1 MSAHRSIPDLVFVF
15 SSPESIFSLN
25 ALGLR
30 GLTVAVEALLPLD
43 RFKSFL
49 ARSGI
54 QHPDE
59 KAIGNCIRYLSS
71 RLSIVSDI
79 DMAVELYREAGRIPC
94 TTTRAAVRDD
104 SNITVNGPLSEACP
118 MVLSGA
124 TSTGR
129 PLVIKI
135 VDSAEE
141 DTCCDLK
148 LSDFFD
154 SPESCNNLV
163 PCTVVKL
170 DHSAVEDVRT
180 FKRSPPLTFRALVMP
195 RYVCN
200 LAELPQLDLECIAR
214 GGRALQLALE
224 YIHGCSLVH
233 MDVKAANVF
242 IDCHGGWRLGD
253 FGSCVGVGHLVTSYS
268 TMFHPDKLKVA
279 NIAYD
284 TDFLVVLL
292 IVEML
297 KAGDEWKVALF
308 ESSCISATKILLW
321 SSSEKVKHEVLNNLF
336 GDLRSGMSNTFSAKM
351 ANRSEQGEEG

>member
-54 QHPDE
+54 QRPDE

-94 TTTRAAVRDD
+94 TTTRAAVRED

-148 LSDFFD
+148 LPDFFD

-200 LAELPQLDLECIAR
+200 LAELPQLDVDSIVKGGHAMLE
-214 GGRALQLALE
+214 ALD
-224 YIHGCSLVH
+224 YIHKFSRVH

-242 IDCHGGWRLGD
+242 IDGQGGWQLGD
-253 FGSCVGVGHLVTSYS
+253 FGSCVRIGCPITSYS
-268 TMFHPDKLKVA
+268 YMFHPEKLKIA
-279 NIAYD
+279 NVSYD
-284 TDFLVVLL
+284 FDFLVVMLV
-292 IVEML
+292 IETL
-297 KAGDEWKVALF
+297 KAGDKWKDALF
-308 ESSCISATKILLW
+308 ESSCISAAKIFLW
-321 SSSEKVKHEVLNNLF
+321 SSPEKVKNEDLSKLF
-336 GDLRSGMSNTFSAKM
+336 GDLWPRMSMSSPLSGYKTLP
-351 ANRSEQGEEG
+351 